1 LDTDNYFCRLY
12 AEFLK
17 PNYCH
22 EKSYHITPALRKC
35 CGKCTRAVHNYT
47 VIKESEWIIPHND
60 TISYLFSIYYNAN
73 ALLLKR
79 NAFDTRIA
87 NIAYPKDLIFKD
99 GIIEA
104 DIASP
109 NGGGYLGL
117 ALNPWSVSHRTAFLI

>member
-1 LDTDNYFCRLY
+1 MKILILSLLLNASFSLY
-12 AEFLK
+12 AQE
-17 PNYCH
+17 
-22 EKSYHITPALRKC
+22 SSIT
-35 CGKCTRAVHNYT
+35 HNYT
-47 VIKESEWIIPHND
+47 IIKEDEWIIPHND
-60 TISYLFSIYYNAN
+60 TLSYLFAIYDSAN

-79 NAFDTRIA
+79 NAFDTKIA

-117 ALNPWSVSHRTAFLI
+117 AFRIKNAHH